1 MKKIL
6 KGAVVLLIAAAMVFS
21 TVAVTADTGEEEIS
35 SACGNI
41 NKNFVGNPQTKNT
54 NMIPFSGDRTDLFV
68 QTPLGPDDPEAN
80 CYTSDFNLGHVVY
93 DNFWDINEPICDIHW
108 WGFTMLYDAGWYP
121 CDPTGMLFAIGFF
134 TDAGGQPGQL
144 VCLYEDI
151 SPSITGTGVYY
162 EWAGGYTH
170 EMYYFEVDLDPCCEL
185 SNGWVAIQSI
195 YSPNNCAFLWMNS
208 KDGDLYCI
216 QDAGSWDYD
225 VSFILTGEETCNP
238 DIDVE
243 KEVFDSK
250 TGRWVDADT
259 ASTALDAPICSNVK
273 FRITVTNTGDCP
285 LAVGVDDKMHDSL
298 KYVGAD
304 PEPEEVSYDPPFYY
318 ILWVLPNYVM
328 PGETITITV
337 TAHVEGP
344 DCSID
349 YNHAYALGV
358 TDSGVEV
365 EDEDYAYVHAYEKA
379 KEINMPLL
387 KFLQSHP
394 NMFPFLQIL
403 LQRLELN

>member
-1 MKKIL
+1 
-6 KGAVVLLIAAAMVFS
+6 MVFS
-21 TVAVTADTGEEEIS
+21 TVAVTADTLQDQITS
-35 SACGNI
+35 SGTSGNI
-41 NKNFVGNPQTKNT
+41 KNT
-54 NMIPFSGDRTDLFV
+54 VNHPNINVMKGPTLFL
-68 QTPLGPDDPEAN
+68 QSPTSSDTYWYA
-80 CYTSDFNLGHVVY
+80 YTSDYNSQYICF
-93 DNFWDINEPICDIHW
+93 DNFWEISEPICDLHW
-108 WGFTMLYDAGWYP
+108 WGLSLLWTGYGWES
-121 CDPTGMLFAIGFF
+121 CDPEGMTFTILFY
-134 TDAGGQPGQL
+134 TDYGGQPGSL
-144 VCLYEDI
+144 VCGYYDV
-151 SPSITGTGVYY
+151 SPMVQYYDYYDPWNCY
-162 EWAGGYTH
+162 EWSI
-170 EMYYFEVDLDPCCEL
+170 VLDECCPL
-185 SNGWVAIQSI
+185 DNGWVSI
-195 YSPNNCAFLWMNS
+195 AGSYSPNSCWFLWMNS
-208 KDGDLYCI
+208 PDGDLKCVQYG
-216 QDAGSWDYD
+216 DNPEWKEDDLA
-225 VSFILTGEETCNP
+225 FELTGEEVCNP

-259 ASTALDAPICSNVK
+259 ASTALDVPICSNVK

-298 KYVGAD
+298 KYISAD
-304 PEPEEVSYDPPFYY
+304 PEPEEVTYDPPFYY
-318 ILWVLPNYVM
+318 ILWVWPNYVM

-358 TDSGVEV
+358 TEGGEEV

-403 LQRLELN
+403 LQRLGLN